1 MLYTDKNGLSG
12 NNSIRQT
19 MPNGTKTAIT
29 LILVFLTFINPVL
42 FIIPAAL
49 CGYILSKE
57 NDNATQFESDYPPGQ

>member
-1 MLYTDKNGLSG
+1 MHNTNKNGLSG

-42 FIIPAAL
+42 FVFPAAL
-49 CGYILSKE
+49 CGYMLSRE
-57 NDNATQFESDYPPGQ
+57 NDNTSIC

>member
-1 MLYTDKNGLSG
+1 MHYTNKNGLSG

-42 FIIPAAL
+42 FVFPAAL
-49 CGYILSKE
+49 CGYMLSKE
-57 NDNATQFESDYPPGQ
+57 NDNTSIC

>member
-1 MLYTDKNGLSG
+1 MLYTNKNGLSG

-42 FIIPAAL
+42 FVFPAAL
-49 CGYILSKE
+49 CGYMLSRE
-57 NDNATQFESDYPPGQ
+57 NDNTSIC

>member
-1 MLYTDKNGLSG
+1 MLYTNKNGLSG

-42 FIIPAAL
+42 FVFPAAL
-49 CGYILSKE
+49 CGYMLSKE
-57 NDNATQFESDYPPGQ
+57 NDNTSIC

>member
-1 MLYTDKNGLSG
+1 MLQTNENYLNG

-19 MPNGTKTAIT
+19 MPNGTITAIT

-57 NDNATQFESDYPPGQ
+57 DDNATQFESDYPPGQ

>member
-1 MLYTDKNGLSG
+1 MHYTNKNGLSG

-42 FIIPAAL
+42 FVFPAAL
-49 CGYILSKE
+49 CGYMLSRE
-57 NDNATQFESDYPPGQ
+57 NDNTSIC